1 MFPKKE
7 FDPSAVAFELG
18 DAAVNRAVEN
28 LECVCGVEKRRREL
42 LNAPDIKSL
51 GAELALRT
59 EEHDE
64 LTDQIRRT
72 PRRSLLPQR
81 SRLWYVMIALMLG
94 IAGFSFAHLALT
106 PFGLGWETCLYS
118 LAVATVCA
126 VATDEVLEQCGWE
139 KLVTGAA
146 AVSFVAGLG
155 GLLIMAFV
163 RGDILLLYL
172 KNTLSAGVADASPFG
187 GIDAIRFYEAAAGK
201 LRLFFALLAVA
212 MELSTGLA
220 IYKARR
226 IGPRLPDVLAILEA
240 RLRLVETEMI
250 TLLHRIEF
258 LKREPDI
265 FESQF
270 TRDFYL
276 GLIQGAARRTSKH
289 VGPFL
294 GALVCVA
301 LLAPTLT
308 AQRIDAVV
316 GLDLSLSSAAK
327 NYDGNL
333 EYAKNVDGAARF
345 ALGLP
350 AGARVRVLGI
360 TDQSFS
366 RPLVLLSGEIPEDRG
381 PLAFVDRIE
390 VARRRLA
397 AAMRDLGRTAPP
409 KYPQTDVIGFLIVA
423 GDLLHSEPRGRKVL
437 VIFSDMR
444 HSAPPPNIE
453 SPRLVSVAGA
463 LRAVEARQQ
472 IADLRA
478 VDVYVYGVHAAGKDI
493 PYWQSLRAFWEEYF
507 SKAGA
512 TLKCFSMMREVPSH
526 VGRLSARGPEMNGY
540 STN

>member
-28 LECVCGVEKRRREL
+28 LERVCGVEKRRREL
-42 LNAPDIKSL
+42 LNAPEIKSL

-59 EEHDE
+59 EERDE

-72 PRRSLLPQR
+72 PRPNPLPQR
-81 SRLWYVMIALMLG
+81 SRLWYVAIAVVLG
-94 IAGFSFAHLALT
+94 VAGFAFAHMALA
-106 PFGLGWETCLYS
+106 PFGLGWETWLYS
-118 LAVATVCA
+118 LAVATAFA
-126 VATDEVLEQCGWE
+126 VATDEVLEQFGCE

-146 AVSFVAGLG
+146 AVSFVAALG
-155 GLLIMAFV
+155 GLLMMALV

-172 KNTLSAGVADASPFG
+172 KNTLSAGALDAVPFG
-187 GIDAIRFYEAAAGK
+187 GIDAARFYEAAAWK
-201 LRLFFALLAVA
+201 LQLFFVLLGVA
-212 MELSTGLA
+212 MELTTGLA

-226 IGPRLPDVLAILEA
+226 IGPPLPDVLTALTE
-240 RLRLVETEMI
+240 RLRLVEAEMI

-289 VGPFL
+289 VGPFV
-294 GALVCVA
+294 GALVCLA
-301 LLAPTLT
+301 LLAPTLM
-308 AQRIDAVV
+308 AQRVDAVI

-327 NYDGNL
+327 NYDCNL
-333 EYAKNVDGAARF
+333 EHAKNVDSAARL

-350 AGARVRVLGI
+350 AGARVRIVGI

-366 RPLVLLSGEIPEDRG
+366 RPLILLSGELPEDRG

-397 AAMRDLGRTAPP
+397 AATRDLGRSEPP
-409 KYPQTDVIGFLIVA
+409 KYAQTDVIGFLIVA
-423 GDLLHSEPRGRKVL
+423 GDLLHEESGRRKVL

-453 SPRLVSVAGA
+453 SPRLVPVAGA
-463 LRAVEARQQ
+463 LRAVEARHE

-493 PYWQSLRAFWEEYF
+493 PYWQSLRAFWEQYF
-507 SKAGA
+507 AKAGA
-512 TLKCFSMMREVPSH
+512 TLKCFSVMREVPDSWESPPRA
-526 VGRLSARGPEMNGY
+526 VRR
-540 STN
+540 

>member
-7 FDPSAVAFELG
+7 FDPSAVALELG
-18 DAAVNRAVEN
+18 DAAVNRAVDN
-28 LECVCGVEKRRREL
+28 LERVCGVEKRRREL

-59 EEHDE
+59 EERDE

-72 PRRSLLPQR
+72 PRPAPLPRQ
-81 SRLWYVMIALMLG
+81 SRLWYVMVALVLG
-94 IAGFSFAHLALT
+94 VAGFSFAHLALA
-106 PFGLGWETCLYS
+106 PFGLGWETWLYS

-126 VATDEVLEQCGWE
+126 VATDEVLEQCGRE

-146 AVSFVAGLG
+146 TVSFMAGLG
-155 GLLIMAFV
+155 GLLMMALV

-172 KNTLSAGVADASPFG
+172 KNTLSAGVADAALAGS
-187 GIDAIRFYEAAAGK
+187 IDALRFYEAAAGK
-201 LRLFFALLAVA
+201 LRLFFALLGVA

-226 IGPRLPDVLAILEA
+226 IGPRLPDALAALTN
-240 RLRLVETEMI
+240 RLRLVEMEMI

-265 FESQF
+265 FENQF

-276 GLIQGAARRTSKH
+276 GLIQGAARRTSKR

-301 LLAPTLT
+301 LLAPSLT
-308 AQRIDAVV
+308 AQRLDAVV

-333 EYAKNVDGAARF
+333 EHAKNVDGAAR
-345 ALGLP
+345 LVETLP
-350 AGARVRVLGI
+350 VGARVRVFGI

-366 RPLVLLSGEIPEDRG
+366 RPLVMLSGDIPDDRG

-390 VARRRLA
+390 TARRRLA
-397 AAMRDLGRTAPP
+397 AAMRDLGRNAPP

-423 GDLLHSEPRGRKVL
+423 GDLLHEEPRGRKVL
-437 VIFSDMR
+437 VMFSDMR

-453 SPRLVSVAGA
+453 SPRLVPVAGA
-463 LRAVEARQQ
+463 LRAVEARHE

-478 VDVYVYGVHAAGKDI
+478 VNVYVYGVHAAGKDI
-493 PYWQSLRAFWEEYF
+493 PYWQSLRAFWEQYF
-507 SKAGA
+507 AKAGA
-512 TLKCFSMMREVPSH
+512 TLKCFSMMREVPSMWDGPPRA
-526 VGRLSARGPEMNGY
+526 GRR
-540 STN
+540 